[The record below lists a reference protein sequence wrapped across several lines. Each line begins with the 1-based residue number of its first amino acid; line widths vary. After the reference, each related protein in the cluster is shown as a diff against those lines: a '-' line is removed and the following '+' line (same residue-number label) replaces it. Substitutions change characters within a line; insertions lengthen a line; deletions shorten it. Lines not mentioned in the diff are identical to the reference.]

1 MFSPAPEPLWALTAL
16 GKCHLKT
23 DGVKQVL
30 VLYLPG
36 GGEGGVGLLFFF
48 INCMADP
55 WILFGVILMIRGP
68 GVKNSQL
75 WLQVQGLLT
84 FLT

>member
-1 MFSPAPEPLWALTAL
+1 M
-16 GKCHLKT
+16 
-23 DGVKQVL
+23 
-30 VLYLPG
+30 
-36 GGEGGVGLLFFF
+36 GLLFFF

-55 WILFGVILMIRGP
+55 WILFGVILMIRGS